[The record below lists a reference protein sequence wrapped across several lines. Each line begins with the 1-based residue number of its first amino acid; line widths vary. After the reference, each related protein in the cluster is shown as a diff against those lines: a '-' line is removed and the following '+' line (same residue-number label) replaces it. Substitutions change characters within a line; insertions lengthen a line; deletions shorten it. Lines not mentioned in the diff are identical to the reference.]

1 MMASFLILLLVEI
14 PPWGEMLAS
23 EELN

>member
-1 MMASFLILLLVEI
+1 MASFLILLLVEI

>member
-1 MMASFLILLLVEI
+1 MASFLILLVVEI

>member
-1 MMASFLILLLVEI
+1 MMASFLILLVVEI